1 MRIVKPYAVIMS
13 QPHPVDEGW
22 SDGLELAGRMALNKI
37 EWCSRISH
45 RSEDKVTE
53 DSWKRIIQSV
63 VMDHGDWSVVEHVSV
78 SVDFLVDRGI
88 THEIVRHRLFS
99 YTQESTRFVNYEKK
113 MPPSFIYPKPE
124 VECIDCISGSNDT
137 KAFIDVNDNS
147 VIKYRHYDEHDHG
160 DNIPKLCKYD
170 FSWLHAI
177 ETVETKYKLL
187 LAQGWR
193 PQEARSVF
201 PNALAS
207 RLIMTGNLR
216 SWRHFF
222 VMRTTAEAHPQMRQV
237 TIPLLKE
244 FQEVFPLLYDDIVP
258 NKKQS
263 ESMRSP
269 R

>member
-1 MRIVKPYAVIMS
+1 MKIVKPYAKIIKD
-13 QPHPVDEGW
+13 Q
-22 SDGLELAGRMALNKI
+22 LATLPEALGVVNKALSKI

-113 MPPSFIYPKPE
+113 MPPSFIYPKPD
-124 VECIDCISGSNDT
+124 VECELCLGGNEVQLNSNVGKDQYEHFMESVNAKYWLKCAYSQAWIKSIVT
-137 KAFIDVNDNS
+137 AESVYKALVTS
-147 VIKYRHYDEHDHG
+147 VDKYGY
-160 DNIPKLCKYD
+160 
-170 FSWLHAI
+170 
-177 ETVETKYKLL
+177 
-187 LAQGWR
+187 GWR

-244 FQEVFPLLYDDIVP
+244 FQDTFPLLYDDIKP
-258 NKKQS
+258 NMKQS
-263 ESMRSP
+263 ESMKSAR
-269 R
+269 